1 MDLGGRRQ
9 ERSVGH
15 MARKHSMREA
25 QDRFVALIAQG
36 HTVISA
42 CHGVGRSEKTY
53 YMWRD
58 KYPGFAIRVD
68 MARAAKGDPSL
79 KGIDFIRHR
88 QLYFER
94 DTPAHHM
101 QMISAIEGA
110 PPDSI
115 TMILAP
121 PESAKTSLAV
131 DYVCWKLSLDPN
143 FRVAIVSESDDLAKK
158 ILAQIARRMTDPV
171 SFGPFIDAYGPFR
184 ATERADN
191 KPWNAHAI
199 TLLRSSHDEKEP
211 SVETK
216 GATGQIYGARY
227 DLLLLDDIQ
236 STTNLGETEKLV
248 NHFRQTMLS
257 RVSRE
262 KGKTIILGSRVDRGD
277 FYERL
282 LDEEAQET
290 KLVDDLVQIRAL
302 DDDGRSYWPGYW
314 SVEALERR
322 RNKVGPAAWA
332 RAYMQTP
339 AMIGTPTFSES
350 MLEACKDPA
359 LSMGSLLPVGQK
371 VVCAV
376 DPALTGF
383 TAMVALAYDANH
395 AWLLDVEAWE
405 HLGRTEEIQRH
416 MEAFTMRYRPQR
428 WVVEIGAF
436 QGSLFGDQRLQE
448 MSRRFGFELT
458 PHATNRNKAD
468 PSLGVGSMASS
479 WSLKEIT
486 VPYGDETTRIKADA
500 FHRELLAWRP
510 NVPTRLIVQDRVM
523 AAWFAWRVWMAERR
537 FFEPKL
543 RVERR
548 PDWVGSDLVRAS

>member
-1 MDLGGRRQ
+1 MGLNRKRTRLEAQ
-9 ERSVGH
+9 ERFIS
-15 MARKHSMREA
+15 
-25 QDRFVALIAQG
+25 LIAQG

-42 CHGVGRSEKTY
+42 CAGVGRSEKTY
-53 YMWRD
+53 YNWRD
-58 KYPGFAIRVD
+58 EFPGFAIRVD
-68 MARAAKGDPSL
+68 MARAGRGDRTL

-94 DTPAHHM
+94 DTPAHHL
-101 QMISAIEGA
+101 QMITAIEQA
-110 PPDSI
+110 PVDSI

-158 ILAQIARRMTDPV
+158 ILAQIARRMTDAV
-171 SFGPFIDAYGPFR
+171 AFKPFIDAYGPFR

-199 TLLRSSHDEKEP
+199 TLVQSTHDEKEP

-282 LDEEAQET
+282 LDEEEGA
-290 KLVDDLVQIRAL
+290 LVDQLVQIRAL
-302 DDDGRSYWPGYW
+302 DSDGNSYWPEYW
-314 SVEALERR
+314 PPEALERR
-322 RNKVGPAAWA
+322 KSKVGSAAWA
-332 RAYMQTP
+332 RAYMQQP

-350 MLEACKDPA
+350 MLESCVDR
-359 LSMGSLLPVGQK
+359 SVVMGARLPVGQK

-376 DPALTGF
+376 DPALSGF
-383 TAMVALAYDANH
+383 TAMVALAYDAHH
-395 AWLLDVEAWE
+395 AWILDIDAWE

-416 MEAFTMRYRPQR
+416 MEEFSMRYRPDT
-428 WVVEIGAF
+428 WVVEIGAY
-436 QGSLFGDQRLQE
+436 QGSLARDDRLQE
-448 MSRRFGFELT
+448 MGKRFGFEVVA
-458 PHATNRNKAD
+458 HATARNKAD

-486 VPYGDETTRIKADA
+486 VPYGDETSRAKADA
-500 FHRELLAWRP
+500 FHRELLNWRP
-510 NVPTRLIVQDRVM
+510 HVPTRLIVQDRVM
-523 AAWFAWRVWMAERR
+523 ACWFAWRHWMAQRR

-543 RVERR
+543 RVEPR
-548 PDWVGSDLVRAS
+548 PDWTGSDLVRAS